1 MTALASFTF
10 QGFTLRPTRYDDRDL
25 AEEWN
30 AADPDHCNTTDPDFW
45 LEQRPGIES
54 YLLEDAAG
62 PIFFFKMERRAAD
75 QVEVHIQ
82 FPPGDRNNKVRILAG
97 LSSGYEWL
105 ERILILHAVRTVT
118 FTSQSPSL
126 IAFCERRLGFI
137 EQGGRLWKVLTP
149 LSQQTN

>member
-25 AEEWN
+25 AADWT
-30 AADPDHCNTTDPDFW
+30 AADPDHCSTADADFW

-54 YLLEDAAG
+54 YLLEDAGG
-62 PIFFFKMERRAAD
+62 PVFFFKMERRTAD

-105 ERILILHAVRTVT
+105 ERVLISHAVRTVT
-118 FTSQSPSL
+118 FTSRNPSL
-126 IAFCERRLGFI
+126 IAFCERRLGFV
-137 EQGGRLWKVLTP
+137 EQAGRLWKALPALTA
-149 LSQQTN
+149 QAN